1 MDSFIGWIGGKKALR
16 DTIISHFPEETPK
29 RYIEVFGGAGWV
41 MFRKEKA
48 SGQMEVFNDIDGNL
62 INLYRCIKY
71 HPEAVK
77 KELEYIISSREL
89 FYDFKE
95 QLNMRGMT
103 DIQRAARYFYLIKV
117 SFGCKKGTF
126 ATRPK
131 RPELPLNR
139 FEEIQERLSGV
150 VIENRD
156 FEELIK
162 LYDSCEALF
171 YLDPPYHTTEKYY
184 KGADGNFFNTE
195 DHIRLKDCLDNIK
208 GKFILSYNDDEFIR
222 DMYKEYNISGVER
235 NNLLMSGG
243 NSKKFKELIIKN
255 F

>member
-41 MFRKEKA
+41 MFRKEKV

-95 QLNMRGMT
+95 QVNMRGMT
-103 DIQRAARYFYLIKV
+103 DIQREAR
-117 SFGCKKGTF
+117 
-126 ATRPK
+126 
-131 RPELPLNR
+131 
-139 FEEIQERLSGV
+139 
-150 VIENRD
+150 
-156 FEELIK
+156 
-162 LYDSCEALF
+162 
-171 YLDPPYHTTEKYY
+171 
-184 KGADGNFFNTE
+184 
-195 DHIRLKDCLDNIK
+195 
-208 GKFILSYNDDEFIR
+208 
-222 DMYKEYNISGVER
+222 
-235 NNLLMSGG
+235 
-243 NSKKFKELIIKN
+243 
-255 F
+255 